1 MVVSR
6 PRGFGIEASERRARY
21 TTGRGEREAHRRY
34 ASRPRVKLLARS
46 VRREAHRE
54 PREMP
59 ELPEVETVRRDLETR
74 VIGRTITS
82 CWIAR
87 DAARLIQLVT
97 PEEFCRQLTGRGIAG
112 LRRRGK
118 YLIVDLDDTRAW
130 VIHRRMSGNVLYR
143 TAADLPD

>member
-1 MVVSR
+1 
-6 PRGFGIEASERRARY
+6 
-21 TTGRGEREAHRRY
+21 
-34 ASRPRVKLLARS
+34 
-46 VRREAHRE
+46 
-54 PREMP
+54 MP

-74 VIGRTITS
+74 VVGRTITS
-82 CWIAR
+82 CSIAS

-130 VIHRRMSGNVLYR
+130 VIHRRMSGNVPYR
-143 TAADLPD
+143 TAADPPDADTRAPFTVDDGHELRSPAERKFAT